1 MGCNS
6 ETATPKTTRDSQTTD
21 ALGVAQFADPGLQLA
36 EISRPSV
43 DATTLT
49 VTNFAVAIARVGKA
63 RVGSASFSASGLAD
77 YVELQLCQ
85 GATCDVPVRSMVT
98 RANLRAVAAGRTTL
112 KAKACVVPER
122 AKSSNDVCGATVT
135 TEFQQPSNDD
145 LNIISLQQDRESLS
159 REFDDIGKKIKLTLV
174 KFGTDSKMC
183 IDRKQDSQR
192 VGVMRNL
199 VMNLAQVAEPLLTKA
214 ISGASSS
221 SASSIQ
227 PLSTAKSAGTDNL
240 SIDPSVTIPS
250 KSTFGTP
257 IDITGGKIGTAPP
270 LKLTGD
276 SSDENTTGYTLVDG
290 TTDTV
295 NNISDSTPDPEPP
308 VADAASL
315 TPMADALS
323 AAKTRMGKFQ
333 EMNSSVQSVAKSIG
347 FFKEAKPVPA
357 VQQLT
362 GAVLDLFTAQKQ
374 IEGAAPCLAE
384 LTAKGEMEAL
394 NRRLGDIKTRI
405 SKIDAQ
411 LKEGAK

>member
-1 MGCNS
+1 MPLSENDQRVWRVASTGEQMRSLLKKQTPLNACLLLLALAVGCNS

-43 DATTLT
+43 DATTLS

-98 RANLRAVAAGRTTL
+98 RVNLRAVAAGRTTL

-122 AKSSNDVCGATVT
+122 AKSSNDVCGSSVS
-135 TEFQQPSNDD
+135 TEFQQPANED

-159 REFDDIGKKIKLTLV
+159 REFDDIGKKIKATLV

-183 IDRKQDSQR
+183 IDRKQDAQR

-214 ISGASSS
+214 ISGAKTSP
-221 SASSIQ
+221 A
-227 PLSTAKSAGTDNL
+227 PTAKLTSD
-240 SIDPSVTIPS
+240 SV
-250 KSTFGTP
+250 
-257 IDITGGKIGTAPP
+257 
-270 LKLTGD
+270 
-276 SSDENTTGYTLVDG
+276 DENSVSYSLVEA
-290 TTDTV
+290 TVENSNNVTDA
-295 NNISDSTPDPEPP
+295 TPDPEPP

-315 TPMADALS
+315 APMADALS
-323 AAKTRMGKFQ
+323 AAKSRMSKFQ

-357 VQQLT
+357 VQHLT
-362 GAVLDLFTAQKQ
+362 GAVLDLFNSQKQ